1 MYEVSCRAAG
11 SASRGQTVSRHA
23 GSTTLVSQCCAAAG
37 ALGSL
42 ACSTSMIL
50 VALGLVGSAVSAGS
64 SLVDMPGMGS
74 TGTTASQ
81 PGPLAGLLAFL
92 VQAGPVIMIPSIAAM
107 VLASGIR
114 RQIAAIPALAA
125 GAVMYWGMYLQPR
138 LALMY
143 AAIVAG
149 FFGWAALY
157 LWNRGWQFRP

>member
-1 MYEVSCRAAG
+1 M
-11 SASRGQTVSRHA
+11 SRQA
-23 GSTTLVSQCCAAAG
+23 GSTALVSRCCAAAG

-50 VALGLVGSAVSAGS
+50 AALGLVGSAVAAGS
-64 SLVDMPGMGS
+64 SLADMPGMGS
-74 TGTTASQ
+74 TATTASQ

-107 VLASGIR
+107 VVALGLGR
-114 RQIAAIPALAA
+114 RVAAIPALAA
-125 GAVMYWGMYLQPR
+125 GAVIYWGMYLQPR

-143 AAIVAG
+143 AAIAVG

-157 LWNRGWQFRP
+157 LWSRGWQFRTEGG